1 MSDET
6 AVTVEGVEKKFRLFD
21 SPKARLME
29 ALHPFRKKRH
39 REHWAL
45 KDVSFEVRRGE
56 TLGIL
61 GKNGSG
67 KSTLLQIICKVMQP
81 TRGKVGVHG
90 RISALLELGAGFNP
104 LFTGRQNVL
113 LGGAFMGVSEDEM
126 QTRLPEIEAF
136 ADVGDFFDQPV
147 RTYSS
152 GMYVRVAFAA
162 AIHVDPDILV
172 IDEALAV
179 GDVRF
184 RHKCYQHIDR
194 LRDEGKTII
203 LVTHDIGQITGH
215 CDRAVLI
222 DDGRVIS
229 LGAPRDVVDHYIERM
244 FGQPQAV
251 VSDAGNELLPQSAGT
266 PESCGLNIPEMIADK
281 TRLEDRPI
289 YCPDESRYGDRRAEL
304 LDCFFESGDMVGQTH
319 FDRGATVKLYLKVR
333 CDCSFFPSFGFAIKS
348 VSGMEI
354 YGSNTFMQRI
364 PVGRISSGHTCVVRF
379 RFTLPLHP
387 GEYFLDIG
395 VSEVDDSPSGA
406 PVDVRRSAAVIRL
419 VDKPGASQFVGI
431 MDLAPEFQLLT

>member
-29 ALHPFRKKRH
+29 ALHPFRKKLH

-45 KDVSFEVRRGE
+45 KDVSFKVRRGE

-67 KSTLLQIICKVMQP
+67 KSTLLQIICNVMQP
-81 TRGKVGVHG
+81 TGG
-90 RISALLELGAGFNP
+90 RVNVCGRVSALLELGAGFNP

-113 LGGAFMGVSEDEM
+113 LGGAFVGVSEDEM

-136 ADVGDFFDQPV
+136 ADVGEFFDQPV

-162 AIHVDPDILV
+162 AIHVNPDILV

-184 RHKCYQHIDR
+184 QHKCYQRIDR
-194 LRDEGKTII
+194 LRDDGKTII

-251 VSDAGNELLPQSAGT
+251 VSDAGNELLPQGADTS
-266 PESCGLNIPEMIADK
+266 ESCGLNVPEMVADK

-304 LDCFFESGDMVGQTH
+304 LDCFLESGGVAGQTH
-319 FDRGATVKLYLKVR
+319 FDCGAIVKLYLKVR
-333 CDCSFFPSFGFAIKS
+333 CDCSFSPSFGFAVKS
-348 VSGMEI
+348 VSGIEV
-354 YGSNTFMQRI
+354 YGSNTFMQGV
-364 PVGRISSGHTCVVRF
+364 PVAQMAVGQIYIVC
-379 RFTLPLHP
+379 FTFALPLRP
-387 GEYFLDIG
+387 AEYFFDIG
-395 VSEVDDSPSGA
+395 VTEVDGSTGGA
-406 PVDVRRSAAVIRL
+406 AVDVRRSAVMIRL
-419 VDKPGASQFVGI
+419 VDKPDAAQFVGV
-431 MDLAPEFQLLT
+431 MDLAPEFQLLI